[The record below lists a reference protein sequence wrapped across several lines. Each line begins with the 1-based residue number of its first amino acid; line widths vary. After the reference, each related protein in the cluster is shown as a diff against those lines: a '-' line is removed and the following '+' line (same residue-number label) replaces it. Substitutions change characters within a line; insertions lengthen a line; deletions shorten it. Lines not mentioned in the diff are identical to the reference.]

1 MLYVTHDQEE
11 TLVMSDR
18 IVLLTGGRVA
28 QIGTPDELYHRPPS
42 TFVDSGQSNLLEG
55 RVVDNGPL
63 VCVRTPDGLILRS
76 RTLPSEPA
84 KPLQVGELV
93 SVIVRPENVIIE
105 MLSGAATEMKNTV
118 NESIT
123 LGGVVRHYV
132 MGPGGRVFVSVE
144 FNRPGLCLLD
154 KGTAVRISWRAAD
167 MRLLR
172 SSSDKSASV

>member
-1 MLYVTHDQEE
+1 M
-11 TLVMSDR
+11 
-18 IVLLTGGRVA
+18 
-28 QIGTPDELYHRPPS
+28 
-42 TFVDSGQSNLLEG
+42 
-55 RVVDNGPL
+55 
-63 VCVRTPDGLILRS
+63 
-76 RTLPSEPA
+76 
-84 KPLQVGELV
+84 
-93 SVIVRPENVIIE
+93 VRPENVIIE
-105 MLSGAATEMKNTV
+105 MLSGAATEMKNTVDGTV

-172 SSSDKSASV
+172 SSSDKSVSV